1 MKSSELKHISITI
14 PDPIQSTS
22 SLLSQ
27 KDPID
32 YNLLINKPTSSG
44 SFFAYDVFSSAGAAA
59 DATFR
64 DINIIGS
71 VWDLQVSYS
80 TEIIVG
86 RGSTTAQISNVWTI
100 RHTSTD
106 FTFSAGSVI
115 RVQAYLF
122 SASDTLRMS
131 LTGSYRNITPNATDL
146 TSTNYEKV
154 ILATTSLTLKFQY
167 ATTAGNRPIFGYL
180 LEVL

>member
-71 VWDLQVSYS
+71 V
-80 TEIIVG
+80 
-86 RGSTTAQISNVWTI
+86 
-100 RHTSTD
+100 
-106 FTFSAGSVI
+106 
-115 RVQAYLF
+115 
-122 SASDTLRMS
+122 
-131 LTGSYRNITPNATDL
+131 
-146 TSTNYEKV
+146 
-154 ILATTSLTLKFQY
+154 
-167 ATTAGNRPIFGYL
+167 
-180 LEVL
+180 